1 MKTLIV
7 VAATVFSFAAQAN
20 VFADSDNQAGGKM
33 TILTEKCEKT
43 TDSRA
48 YYYTLEGNTEEGC
61 WRFDNNTIVID
72 WEKSGRKRYPI
83 SVFKL
88 RNAFRDFK

>member
-1 MKTLIV
+1 MKIILAAI
-7 VAATVFSFAAQAN
+7 ATVFSFAAQADT
-20 VFADSDNQAGGKM
+20 FAEADNQAGGKIA
-33 TILTEKCEKT
+33 ILTAKCENK

-48 YYYTLEGNTEEGC
+48 YYYTSDGNTEEGC
-61 WRFDNNTIVID
+61 WRYDSGTVVIE

-88 RNAFRDFK
+88 RNAYRDFK